1 MTVRLSSPVLIAGA
15 GMAGLT
21 TALGLLRAG
30 IPVTV
35 LEQAP
40 VLTEAGAGL
49 SLAPNA
55 TRALASLGLLA
66 ALRKVSQQP
75 RSAEVRHYASGERL
89 NGYEMGAA
97 MEARWG
103 APYLQVPRTELQ
115 TLLLQAL
122 QALDPDCLR
131 LDARV
136 TEVAQHAGGVRVQT
150 TAGVFEGPCLLAA
163 DGVRS
168 VVRSA
173 LFQSEPAHFLG
184 YVAWRAILPR
194 AEIDAPLEPDTA
206 VYLGPKRSLLRYLM
220 QGGTQVNVAAFSRTD
235 TWVGQGWSQPA
246 DGAAIEAAFEGWHA
260 EPRAIAR
267 VLARRGATQWG
278 LFGRPYLSSWR
289 RGPVVLVGDAAHPI
303 LPFLGQGAAMGIEDG
318 VVLARAFAQC
328 ADVDAALAGYEQ
340 ARFERAMTT
349 MRRADRQGLLI
360 HGYIDEGRTD
370 TEAPR
375 DDFVEYGYDA
385 ANVAF

>member
-1 MTVRLSSPVLIAGA
+1 MAVQVNAPILISGA
-15 GMAGLT
+15 GMAGLC
-21 TALGLLRAG
+21 TAIGLLRAG
-30 IPVTV
+30 IPVKV

-55 TRALASLGLLA
+55 TRALASLGLLP
-66 ALRKVSQQP
+66 ALRLQAQQP
-75 RSAEVRHYASGERL
+75 RSAEVRHYETGARL

-103 APYLQVPRTELQ
+103 APYLQVPRTALQ
-115 TLLLQAL
+115 GLLLQAL
-122 QALDPDCLR
+122 KALDPGCLH

-136 TEVAQHAGGVRVQT
+136 AGVTQHPGGVRVES

-168 VVRSA
+168 VVRST
-173 LFQSEPAHFLG
+173 LFQNEAAQFLG

-194 AEIDAPLEPDTA
+194 AEIDAPLDPDTA

-220 QGGTQVNVAAFSRTD
+220 QGGTTVNVAAFSRTD
-235 TWVGQGWSQPA
+235 AWVGQGWSEPA

-278 LFGRPYLSSWR
+278 LFGRPYLASWR
-289 RGPVVLVGDAAHPI
+289 QGRVVLVGDAAHPT

-318 VVLARAFAQC
+318 VVLARAFTQC

-340 ARFERAMTT
+340 ARFERAMTA

-360 HGYIDEGRTD
+360 HGYIEDASAD

-375 DDFVEYGYDA
+375 DDFEEYGYDA
-385 ANVAF
+385 ARVEF